1 MSLQE
6 LVGDPDRFLAEH
18 WLKKPAHFPGRYVS
32 EPPITSSELLELI
45 DCSTLTRPY
54 FVTFKESTRPPWRE
68 ITESRMVGGVR
79 GDGYLRTEGVR
90 RELSEGA
97 TFKLNQPEQWHPR
110 IASYVDGMR
119 PHFSAA
125 LEAFVFYSPGEVLG
139 MKAHTDGR
147 HVIALQLEGR
157 KRWRVYEPRGVAS
170 SEANLAE
177 TGDLRCSEFVLDP
190 GDVLYVPH
198 GWPHQAIAAGGAS
211 LHLAVTIEEPN
222 ARDIADCYAARIMAG
237 LPEAE
242 PLAAH
247 HLLPPREK
255 AERVLAFVTQ
265 TLRELPAEDIEA
277 MAIGIKRGRRESAR
291 EVA

>member
-6 LVGDPDRFLAEH
+6 LVGDTDRFLAEH
-18 WLKKPAHFPGRYVS
+18 WTKKPAYFPGGYVPA
-32 EPPITSSELLELI
+32 PPITSSELLELI
-45 DCSTLTRPY
+45 DCSALTRPY

-68 ITESRMVGGVR
+68 ITESRAVGAVR

-90 RELSEGA
+90 KELREGA

-110 IASYVDGMR
+110 IASYVDGLR
-119 PHFSAA
+119 PHFNAA
-125 LEAFVFYSPGEVLG
+125 LEAFVFYSPGEVRG

-157 KRWRVYEPRGVAS
+157 KRWCVYEPRAAVSVAD
-170 SEANLAE
+170 LAD
-177 TGDLRCSEFVLDP
+177 TDGLSCSEFVLDP

-198 GWPHQAIAAGGAS
+198 GWPHQAIAADGAS

-237 LPEAE
+237 LPGTEL
-242 PLAAH
+242 LAAP
-247 HLLPPREK
+247 HLLPPEEK
-255 AERVLAFVTQ
+255 AERVLAFITK

-277 MAIGIKRGRRESAR
+277 MAIDIKRGRRESAR